1 MLSRRAL
8 VLASLV
14 LLSACARTPAG
25 KPAHT
30 VRVGATAVPHAEIL
44 EVVKPI
50 LAQQGVKLEVKVFND
65 YVQPNEQLLQGQLDA
80 NYFQTK
86 PFLDAFNTA
95 RGAHLTTVAGVH
107 IEPMGAYSRRHHAIA
122 ALPDGAQVVIP
133 NEASNEGRAL
143 LLLQQAGLIKL
154 TNPQNPL
161 STLKDIAANPKKLQI
176 RELEGASLPRVLDQ
190 VDLAVINTNYALDA
204 HLDPRRD
211 ALVLESASSP
221 YVNYLVARPDD
232 AQDPDVKALAAALTS
247 PAVKAFIQDH
257 YKGAVLPAF

>member
-1 MLSRRAL
+1 MLTRRIL
-8 VLASLV
+8 VLASV
-14 LLSACARTPAG
+14 ALLSACARAPAG

-50 LAQQGVKLEVKVFND
+50 LAQQGVKLEIKVFND

-80 NYFQTK
+80 NYFETK
-86 PFLDAFNTA
+86 PFLDQFNAA
-95 RGAHLTTVAGVH
+95 RSAHLATVVGVH
-107 IEPMGAYSRRHHAIA
+107 IEPMGAYSHRFHAIA

-143 LLLQQAGLIKL
+143 LLLQQAGLIQLKD
-154 TNPQNPL
+154 PKNPL

-211 ALVLESASSP
+211 ALVLESSSSP

-247 PAVKAFIQDH
+247 PQVKAFIQDH
-257 YKGAVLPAF
+257 YKGAVLSAF